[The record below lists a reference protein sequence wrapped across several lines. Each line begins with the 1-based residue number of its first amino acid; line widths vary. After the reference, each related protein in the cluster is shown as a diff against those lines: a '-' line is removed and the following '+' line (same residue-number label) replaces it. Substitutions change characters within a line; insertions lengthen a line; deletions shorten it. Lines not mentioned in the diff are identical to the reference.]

1 MAIGRLALKL
11 CALLHD
17 IGKLKCW
24 ARQEEPTKHIFST
37 YEMLKPI
44 IGEELAKT
52 AMRHH
57 KEPEYKNYMPV
68 KDEEWIIAIANDI
81 VSGERCG
88 EGLSGLEKPYQI
100 VLTFPLSSIK
110 SPITLRELSPRNLA
124 RIHNKVKDILS
135 KASSIRD
142 AQRRFEHIYWEL
154 RRLEVNELSLHDV
167 PADICPSMND
177 HSLWSHLK
185 MTCAIA
191 TCIYLQYGREGEL
204 LGKEPDDYTFAL
216 IGGDADRIGAYLNRS
231 LRLPDL
237 RGGSDIVK
245 EATQAAANCIAS
257 ELGPDC
263 VIFSA
268 GGNFLAVA
276 PAFMADDLIEKAKE
290 EFERATD
297 GELTITVCKVEDNGS
312 RLKRAFGQMWR
323 RLRGEVRKKKLVN
336 PIELRPELRAGLEL
350 CDVCGRRPWRHVDP
364 MRIRPYDMAPR
375 PERLCEACNKRR
387 LRGLEVRARLHLKAE
402 SLEDLEDED
411 GYVALIKAD
420 GDSVGRVFDGSR
432 LMEYGREVSPARLD
446 FLSTYIHEV
455 CERELRRVVEKD
467 FGGEVIYAGGDDL
480 LAIVKGRDAFKCARA
495 VHDTFV
501 STMREQMTMSLGV
514 LIMKSRFPIYVG
526 LLAVSQLLDNA
537 KSLEGKNGIDFDIIY
552 QIGITKEDVSYK
564 ARERLQKK
572 KLTARPYKW
581 DDFVELLD
589 ILEELKGE
597 PMTQLRTIEDILMF
611 RGDERI
617 KAAETFIKSQIGRCI
632 ISYRVGKR
640 LLKALS
646 KGFLTDALMVM
657 ERVG

>member
-1 MAIGRLALKL
+1 
-11 CALLHD
+11 
-17 IGKLKCW
+17 
-24 ARQEEPTKHIFST
+24 
-37 YEMLKPI
+37 
-44 IGEELAKT
+44 
-52 AMRHH
+52 
-57 KEPEYKNYMPV
+57 
-68 KDEEWIIAIANDI
+68 
-81 VSGERCG
+81 
-88 EGLSGLEKPYQI
+88 
-100 VLTFPLSSIK
+100 
-110 SPITLRELSPRNLA
+110 
-124 RIHNKVKDILS
+124 
-135 KASSIRD
+135 
-142 AQRRFEHIYWEL
+142 
-154 RRLEVNELSLHDV
+154 
-167 PADICPSMND
+167 
-177 HSLWSHLK
+177 SLWSHLK

-191 TCIYLQYGREGEL
+191 TCIYLQYGREDEL

-245 EATQAAANCIAS
+245 EATQAAAKYIAS

-290 EFERATD
+290 EFERATE
-297 GELTITVCKVEDNGS
+297 GELTITVCKVEGDGS
-312 RLKRAFGQMWR
+312 RLKSAFGQMWR
-323 RLRGEVRKKKLVN
+323 RLRSEVRKKKLVN
-336 PIELRPELRAGLEL
+336 PIELRPGLRAGLEL

-455 CERELRRVVEKD
+455 CERELRRVVEED

-480 LAIVKGRDAFKCARA
+480 LAIVKGRDAFECARA

-501 STMREQMTMSLGV
+501 STMREQMTRSLGV
-514 LIMKSRFPIYVG
+514 LIMKSHFPIYVG

-537 KSLEGKNGIDFDIIY
+537 KSLEVKNGIDFDIIY

-581 DDFVELLD
+581 EKFREFLSALSDLMGLTETQIYLIADIMTSDRPDKIHAAKCFV
-589 ILEELKGE
+589 
-597 PMTQLRTIEDILMF
+597 R
-611 RGDERI
+611 
-617 KAAETFIKSQIGRCI
+617 SQIGRGLI
-632 ISYRVGKR
+632 GYEVEEK
-640 LLKALS
+640 LLKAIDDGMLV
-646 KGFLTDALMVM
+646 DIVM
-657 ERVG
+657 ARRRIT